1 MTTYT
6 IDAVLLERD
15 PGEWVA
21 QCLQYDIGA
30 QAGNLPDL
38 LYELQRSIVGH
49 MVIAIEN
56 GLEPMK
62 CLSPAPQEYW
72 DMWNRTSTYGAR
84 TFHSAHSRNAPRLSP
99 PQDRGLD
106 TSGALPIPP
115 GAKNG
120 RTHRHLHG

>member
-6 IDAVLLERD
+6 IDVVLLERD

-49 MVIAIEN
+49 TVIAIEN

-72 DMWNRTSTYGAR
+72 DMWNAANIDVRGEALPFRTLEERPAIV
-84 TFHSAHSRNAPRLSP
+84 PRLKI
-99 PQDRGLD
+99 
-106 TSGALPIPP
+106 A
-115 GAKNG
+115 A
-120 RTHRHLHG
+120 